1 MQSPLDTFEYFFLK
15 LTVLFAALVAVS
27 IGLMALLIP
36 LNLFIIKAHIG
47 SMWWLNE
54 AIEYALFFGVFA
66 GAPWVLQQGAHVRVD
81 VLTSSLSKD
90 AALILDDIINLIGA
104 FICIILCF
112 YGTRAGITEFIDQ
125 TLPDKDL
132 RVPNWIVVAFF
143 AFSFLMLA
151 IEFLLRFRKNRLL
164 TVGVDKI
171 KSEGGF

>member
-36 LNLFIIKAHIG
+36 LNLIIIKAHIG
-47 SMWWLNE
+47 SMWWLNG

-90 AALILDDIINLIGA
+90 AALILNDVINLIGA

-112 YGTRAGITEFIDQ
+112 YGTRAGIMEFIDQ

-171 KSEGGF
+171 KSEVGF

>member
-1 MQSPLDTFEYFFLK
+1 MQSSLDTFEYFFLK

-36 LNLFIIKAHIG
+36 LNLIIIKAHIG
-47 SMWWLNE
+47 SMWWLNG

-151 IEFLLRFRKNRLL
+151 IEFLLRFRKTRLL

-171 KSEGGF
+171 KAEVGF

>member
-1 MQSPLDTFEYFFLK
+1 MQSSLDTFEYFFLK

-47 SMWWLNE
+47 SMWWLNG

-90 AALILDDIINLIGA
+90 AALILNDVINLIGA

-112 YGTRAGITEFIDQ
+112 YGTRAGIMEFIDQ

-171 KSEGGF
+171 KSEVGF

>member
-1 MQSPLDTFEYFFLK
+1 MQPPLDTFEYFFLK
-15 LTVLFAALVAVS
+15 LTVFFAALVAVS

-36 LNLFIIKAHIG
+36 LNLFIIKTQLG
-47 SMWWLNE
+47 SMWWLNG

-90 AALILDDIINLIGA
+90 AALILDNIINLIVA
-104 FICIILCF
+104 VLCVILCF

-132 RVPNWIVVAFF
+132 RIPNWIIVAFF
-143 AFSFLMLA
+143 AFTFLMLA

-164 TVGVDKI
+164 TVGVSKT
-171 KSEGGF
+171 KSEVGF

>member
-1 MQSPLDTFEYFFLK
+1 MQSPLDTFEFYFFK
-15 LTVLFAALVAVS
+15 LTAFFAALVAIS

-47 SMWWLNE
+47 SMWWLNG

-81 VLTSSLSKD
+81 VLTSSLSHE
-90 AALILDDIINLIGA
+90 AGLVLDNIINLIGA
-104 FICIILCF
+104 CLCVVLCF

-132 RVPNWIVVAFF
+132 RIPNWIIVVFF
-143 AFSFLMLA
+143 AFSFLMLT
-151 IEFLLRFRKNRLL
+151 IEFLLRFRKNRFKPIGLSEKKSD
-164 TVGVDKI
+164 VG
-171 KSEGGF
+171 F